1 MVFSFPKK
9 RIKKTTQ
16 IQAIIALRSVAIGI
30 QLLLISFVNL
40 VLLYE
45 LPWLPIISIIVL
57 EIIFTFASYQYFIK
71 QAHPAKAGQW
81 SLFLQICAD
90 ILFLTLLLFF
100 SGGATNAFVSLLLIP
115 IAIAAVTLTPARL
128 MTVALLAILSYSIML
143 WLLPMSVMHGNM
155 EGHFIGMGINFLFS
169 TLVVAGV
176 VGSMARR
183 INQRELAIASYRENL
198 LKQEQVTSLG
208 VAAAQV
214 THQLA
219 TPIATVQL
227 LADEL
232 QEDFP
237 DNDVIVDMQAQLKR
251 CRDSLSDYR
260 EMVFATKEQTI
271 SEVEIT
277 TLMHDIK
284 SSIRVNH
291 PQLTLVINDIHDPIT
306 VMADMALLPA
316 ILNLI
321 NNAVRASKAN
331 QCDEIM
337 LTSQIKDNNWQLI
350 IRDFGVGFTL
360 EKLVELGS
368 SPVES
373 KQGLGMAVFLS
384 HVSLERLGGH
394 LALTNH
400 QEGGALV
407 VLSLPLKNKL
417 NKR

>member
-9 RIKKTTQ
+9 RIKETTQ

-321 NNAVRASKAN
+321 NNAVRGSKAN

>member
-9 RIKKTTQ
+9 RIKETTQ

>member
-1 MVFSFPKK
+1 
-9 RIKKTTQ
+9 
-16 IQAIIALRSVAIGI
+16 
-30 QLLLISFVNL
+30 
-40 VLLYE
+40 
-45 LPWLPIISIIVL
+45 
-57 EIIFTFASYQYFIK
+57 
-71 QAHPAKAGQW
+71 
-81 SLFLQICAD
+81 
-90 ILFLTLLLFF
+90 
-100 SGGATNAFVSLLLIP
+100 
-115 IAIAAVTLTPARL
+115 
-128 MTVALLAILSYSIML
+128 
-143 WLLPMSVMHGNM
+143 
-155 EGHFIGMGINFLFS
+155 
-169 TLVVAGV
+169 
-176 VGSMARR
+176 
-183 INQRELAIASYRENL
+183 
-198 LKQEQVTSLG
+198 
-208 VAAAQV
+208 
-214 THQLA
+214 
-219 TPIATVQL
+219 
-227 LADEL
+227 
-232 QEDFP
+232 
-237 DNDVIVDMQAQLKR
+237 VIVDMQAQLKR

-291 PQLTLVINDIHDPIT
+291 PQLTLVIKDIHEPIT